1 MPNTLRVSWA
11 PNPSAEQVI
20 AYELFQSK
28 DGGAFASLG
37 QAPGTSRDLSLNA
50 GVYRFKV
57 KAHNA
62 AGASVESEIGSGPE
76 VPTKPATPTVE
87 TVIP

>member
-1 MPNTLRVSWA
+1 MANTLKVSWT
-11 PNPSAEQVI
+11 PNPAAEQI
-20 AYELFQSK
+20 LAYELFQSAN
-28 DGGAFASLG
+28 GGAFASLG

-62 AGASVESEIGSGPE
+62 AGAGPE
-76 VPTKPATPTVE
+76 SDIGDGPGTPSKPSTPVVE
-87 TVIP
+87 TVVP